1 MSAVSVAV
9 VPGVWALLP
18 EYASAED
25 PVAELRSACLA
36 AAGALGPRVAV
47 IASGPD
53 GERVGRSL
61 LDVGTE
67 PVGIDD
73 EPTGLLVVGNGTAKR
88 TEKAPGH
95 FDARAEAFDDAL
107 RASLLAHGGAVG
119 LDADLAEELW
129 ADIAA
134 LAWLAEAVV
143 PVPGSTRVHYDD
155 APYGVC
161 YLVASWEG
169 KRHVDAGAD
178 RAG

>member
-1 MSAVSVAV
+1 MSTVDVAV

-18 EYASAED
+18 GYASAED

-36 AAGALGPRVAV
+36 AAGTLGQRVAV

-61 LDVGTE
+61 LDAGTE
-67 PVGIDD
+67 IVGLD
-73 EPTGLLVVGNGTAKR
+73 EDPTGLLVVGNGTAKR

-95 FDARAEAFDDAL
+95 FDERAESFDDAL

-129 ADIAA
+129 ADIGA
-134 LAWLAEAVV
+134 LSWLAGAVV
-143 PVPGSTRVHYDD
+143 PEAGSIRVHYDD

-161 YLVASWEG
+161 YLVATWEG